1 MRPWLGSIGV
11 ALACALLAAAPA
23 AFATTTATGTATTTA
38 TVSNSASL
46 TVAYSPSSTTAIAF
60 GTVGPGKTVGSTDAL
75 TTTVSASGYTDYT
88 VVAYDTDYIG
98 SSSSSD
104 TIPGTALYTRYYNL
118 NNCAT
123 GPNGT
128 PTGYV
133 SISNSSSSPTSLV
146 GTTAISSCDDPG
158 WQFELQVPSTAAND
172 TYSNTV
178 TYVATFS

>member
-23 AFATTTATGTATTTA
+23 AFATTASGTATTTA

-46 TVAYSPSSTTAIAF
+46 TVSYSPSSATAIAF
-60 GTVGPGKTVGSTDAL
+60 GTVGPGKTAGSGDQL
-75 TTTVSASGYTDYT
+75 TTTVSAAGYTDYT
-88 VVAYDTDYIG
+88 LAAYDTNYIG

-104 TIPGTALYTRYYNL
+104 TMPGTALYTAPAGA
-118 NNCAT
+118 C
-123 GPNGT
+123 T
-128 PTGYV
+128 PYEAPTSWT
-133 SISNSSSSPTSLV
+133 SISDNSSSPTTLA
-146 GTTAISSCDDPG
+146 GLTALSTCSDPG
-158 WQFELQVPSTAAND
+158 WEFELQVPSSAPND